1 MPQKGA
7 QTFSKIWVSI
17 KPELSPLDR
26 VLGACLHLPVVSTLL
41 HLADNIIDPK
51 VIAVSLFIASFIYLV
66 FFTTAALLGTSA
78 SGAELFFSIIVGLFS
93 SIILKILKRS
103 IFS

>member
-1 MPQKGA
+1 MSQKGA
-7 QTFSKIWVSI
+7 QTFSKIWVVI

-26 VLGACLHLPVVSTLL
+26 VLGACLHLPIASALI
-41 HLADNIIDPK
+41 HLADKTIDPK
-51 VIAVSLFIASFIYLV
+51 VIAVGLFVASFIYLI
-66 FFTTAALLGTSA
+66 FFTTAALLGASA
-78 SGAELFFSIIVGLFS
+78 SGAELFFSLVIGLFS